1 MTSSVF
7 PKTKVFITHHVD
19 AAFSGR
25 SHTTKTLTKLQW
37 IPTFFPHFQKPGFFQ
52 GLGWAL
58 EQAGLI
64 QIQQSWKGH
73 SQLSTCPMWMFP
85 KIAGTPQI
93 IHLNGTFHYKPSI
106 LGYTPI
112 FGSTP
117 MSLLSKSSP
126 LSPFHLWHEILW
138 KMHRATLLLRLG
150 ADNLGKKNA
159 GQLFRDV
166 QEVPAYRHPQKKN
179 KTNKHVETT
188 TWTFKGVPIKP

>member
-37 IPTFFPHFQKPGFFQ
+37 IPTFFPHFQKP
-52 GLGWAL
+52 

-106 LGYTPI
+106 LGYAPI

-117 MSLLSKSSP
+117 VSFFQNLHPFP
-126 LSPFHLWHEILW
+126 LSTCGMRSCGKCTLRHCFSVWALITWEKKTPGNFFEMFRRFLPT
-138 KMHRATLLLRLG
+138 AT
-150 ADNLGKKNA
+150 
-159 GQLFRDV
+159 
-166 QEVPAYRHPQKKN
+166 PQKKT
-179 KTNKHVETT
+179 KQTKM
-188 TWTFKGVPIKP
+188 

>member
-117 MSLLSKSSP
+117 MSFFQNLHPFP
-126 LSPFHLWHEILW
+126 LSTCGMRSCGKCTVRHCFSVWALITWE
-138 KMHRATLLLRLG
+138 KKRRATFSRCSGGFLPT
-150 ADNLGKKNA
+150 APPKK
-159 GQLFRDV
+159 
-166 QEVPAYRHPQKKN
+166 
-179 KTNKHVETT
+179 KTKQTKT
-188 TWTFKGVPIKP
+188 